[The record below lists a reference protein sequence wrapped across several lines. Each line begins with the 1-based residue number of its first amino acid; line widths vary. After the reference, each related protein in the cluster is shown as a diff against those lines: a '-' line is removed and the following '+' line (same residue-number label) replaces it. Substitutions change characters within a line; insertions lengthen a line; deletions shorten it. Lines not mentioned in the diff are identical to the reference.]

1 MFSFVQEYFNVMLGS
16 QLLYKFEREQHADIL
31 KATPEVPMCKV
42 RGLSLPAVKARQK
55 LVFGFVTLKNMEESC
70 LAGPN

>member
-1 MFSFVQEYFNVMLGS
+1 VIRSVVQEYFNVMLGS

-42 RGLSLPAVKARQK
+42 DIS
-55 LVFGFVTLKNMEESC
+55 S
-70 LAGPN
+70 